1 MSIIKA
7 YMILF
12 SLLNFAFQKADVYFT
27 EKITPSAIVE
37 IYKKLNYEVKG
48 NIGLKVHTGEQ
59 GGKYFLTPKFLEEI
73 YNYTN
78 GTFIECN
85 TAYERMRH
93 TTELHK
99 QLLKDHH
106 WDEYR
111 TVIMDE
117 YGEKEGTTNPDI
129 ELKINDPAKITKNFV
144 GGKIKDYDSCIV
156 LSHFKGHE
164 MGGFGGALKQLS
176 IGFGSQ
182 RGKTYIHTAG
192 NTTNWEEMHSR
203 RASQKDFTAS
213 MGDAASSVVE
223 YFRSKKGIAFI
234 TVVANISKYCDC
246 AGDRAPAPKVHDI
259 GILASTDPVAIDQA
273 ALDIM
278 TARLEVPGTQELLQQ
293 IAELEGTNTIAVAEK
308 HKIGTTKYN
317 LINID
322 KPNVFF
328 TREISPDSVVE
339 MFKHLNY
346 PLGDKIG
353 LKVHTGEKGGKY
365 FLTPDFLQKIYDYT
379 KGTFIECNT
388 AYEAS
393 DTNYSRCHTDTHQK
407 LLDYHGWT
415 KNGRR
420 MVIMDENPDNNHNL
434 TVDNPARIPN
444 NIVGEHLEDFDSA
457 LVLAHFKGHGAGG
470 FGGALKQLSIGFA
483 SQAGKTN
490 IHTGGVTSN
499 WKDMMEYW
507 TNQEYFTEGMGDA
520 ASTIVKFFRD
530 RKGIAF
536 INVIANISLHC
547 DCAGASA
554 PKPRIKD
561 IGILASTDPV
571 AIDKASIDLLKT
583 YTDEGT
589 FQLLEQIKFLK
600 GENTIN
606 VAEKH
611 GIGSKDY
618 NFVDVDDRDETTDQ
632 PTDEPTDE
640 PTDKPTDDPTDKP
653 TDPSND
659 DKKEDKDDDID
670 KTTFLIVVIALSC
683 VCILLAVALGIF
695 CFKRNKIDTNIGSV
709 SLVTK
714 DEP

>member
-1 MSIIKA
+1 
-7 YMILF
+7 
-12 SLLNFAFQKADVYFT
+12 
-27 EKITPSAIVE
+27 
-37 IYKKLNYEVKG
+37 
-48 NIGLKVHTGEQ
+48 
-59 GGKYFLTPKFLEEI
+59 
-73 YNYTN
+73 
-78 GTFIECN
+78 
-85 TAYERMRH
+85 
-93 TTELHK
+93 
-99 QLLKDHH
+99 
-106 WDEYR
+106 
-111 TVIMDE
+111 
-117 YGEKEGTTNPDI
+117 
-129 ELKINDPAKITKNFV
+129 
-144 GGKIKDYDSCIV
+144 
-156 LSHFKGHE
+156 
-164 MGGFGGALKQLS
+164 
-176 IGFGSQ
+176 
-182 RGKTYIHTAG
+182 
-192 NTTNWEEMHSR
+192 
-203 RASQKDFTAS
+203 
-213 MGDAASSVVE
+213 
-223 YFRSKKGIAFI
+223 
-234 TVVANISKYCDC
+234 
-246 AGDRAPAPKVHDI
+246 
-259 GILASTDPVAIDQA
+259 
-273 ALDIM
+273 M
-278 TARLEVPGTQELLQQ
+278 TARLEVPGTQELLEQ
-293 IAELEGTNTIAVAEK
+293 IARLKGTNTIAVAEK

-393 DTNYSRCHTDTHQK
+393 EKNYSRAHTDTHRN
-407 LLDYHGWT
+407 LLEYHGWT

-420 MVIMDENPDNNHNL
+420 MVIMDENPENNFNL
-434 TVDNPARIPN
+434 TVDNPSHIPN
-444 NIVGEHLEDFDSA
+444 NIVGGRINEFDSA
-457 LVLAHFKGHGAGG
+457 LVLAHLKGHGAGG

-499 WKDMMEYW
+499 WEDMMTYW
-507 TNQEYFTEGMGDA
+507 TTQDYFTSGMGDA
-520 ASTIVKFFRD
+520 ASTIVKYFRE

-600 GENTIN
+600 GENTIDI
-606 VAEKH
+606 AENH
-611 GIGSKDY
+611 GIGSKEY
-618 NFVDVDDRDETTDQ
+618 NFVDVDDRDGPTDQ
-632 PTDEPTDE
+632 PTDEPTDQPTDKPTDKPTDE
-640 PTDKPTDDPTDKP
+640 PTDKPTDEPTDKP
-653 TDPSND
+653 TGEPSDEKN
-659 DKKEDKDDDID
+659 EDNTDGID
-670 KTTFLIVVIALSC
+670 KTTFLIVVISLSC
-683 VCILLAVALGIF
+683 ACILLAIAFAIF